1 MFPSMAGLNPS
12 YPSQGPPPGGMA
24 PPAPSGAPGTQRPAG
39 GSNPSYFTDKKK
51 GEVNEL
57 KNLLRE
63 VTVEKDVKR
72 KREIIK
78 KVIAY
83 MTLGID
89 VSRLFSEMVL
99 CVDTKDLISK
109 KMVYLYLT
117 NYAQKN
123 SELAIMCINTLLN
136 DCRNEDPMVR
146 GLALRSLCSLRLDSI
161 LEYIH
166 DPLQSSLTDTSAYVR
181 KTGVI
186 GILKVYSLNPEII
199 KESDMIDTL
208 YNMIR
213 DRDPQV
219 VSNCLVALNEIMA
232 DEGGIAINQPIVMH
246 LLSRITDFNEW
257 GQCNILEIVAKYK
270 PTGPDEVFTIMNTLE
285 QCLRVSNSAVVLATA
300 KCFFNLTQT
309 RGMEQIQDQVHE
321 RMRQPLLTLMAG
333 GSHEINY
340 CVLHHI
346 LLLVGKKP
354 HIFSRDYRQFYNRY
368 NEPTHVKYVKIDIL
382 ALVADGAN
390 VADIVTELSEYVTD
404 VDQELAR
411 RAIRAIAD
419 IAVSPNLSVNTVP
432 QQYPGGGNVP
442 EAYGQQA
449 AEQLVEQM
457 QDHIMDTMVD
467 FLELDLDYVRDESLV
482 VMKDLLRKYP
492 EKRHDVLPVL
502 ARIIA
507 SVEQPAAKAAVV
519 WMVGEFGQDLRRA
532 PYVLEKL
539 IDEFNDEAAPSVL
552 LELLA
557 ATMKLFFKRPPEVQ
571 SMLGRLLGSAINES
585 NHQDVRDRALLYY
598 RLLEQ
603 QPTEQA
609 AAIVA
614 QFRTEE
620 TVSVFAESI
629 ETDLKDKLF
638 QEFNSL
644 AVVYNKPSEL
654 FVSSSRL
661 AGTVA
666 PLEDEEDEE
675 DDDEAESYNNGAPQ
689 QQQQHQPPQQQQQRQ
704 SAPPPQ
710 PAAPSMDLL
719 DMDFG
724 SASSGPPPQAANP
737 AFALVPTPVMD
748 APTFQGH
755 WGSRPV
761 VAEVV
766 VQLPTL
772 PPQSELEQA
781 FASRGIVTMA
791 SGDVGPQYKF
801 FFYAQDTQGRYFL
814 SETLVDKASSTLR
827 ATIKGEDEA
836 SGSQFAEV
844 MRRILFG

>member
-1 MFPSMAGLNPS
+1 MFPSMGGMNPS
-12 YPSQGPPPGGMA
+12 YPSQGPPPPGGMPP
-24 PPAPSGAPGTQRPAG
+24 PPATRGS
-39 GSNPSYFTDKKK
+39 SNPNYFTDKKK

-166 DPLQSSLTDTSAYVR
+166 DPLQASLTDTSAYVR

-186 GILKVYSLNPEII
+186 DHQGERHDRYP
-199 KESDMIDTL
+199 

-219 VSNCLVALNEIMA
+219 VSNCIVALNEIMA

-246 LLSRITDFNEW
+246 LLSRISDFNEW

-270 PTGPDEVFTIMNTLE
+270 PTGPDE
-285 QCLRVSNSAVVLATA
+285 CLRVSNSAVVLGTA
-300 KCFFNLTQT
+300 KCFFNLTQA
-309 RGMEQIQDQVHE
+309 RGMEQIQDQVFE
-321 RMRQPLLTLMAG
+321 RMRQPLLTLMA
-333 GSHEINY
+333 
-340 CVLHHI
+340 
-346 LLLVGKKP
+346 KP
-354 HIFSRDYRQFYNRY
+354 HVFSRDYRQFYNRY
-368 NEPTHVKYVKIDIL
+368 NEPTHVKYVKIDVL

-419 IAVSPNLSVNTVP
+419 IA
-432 QQYPGGGNVP
+432 
-442 EAYGQQA
+442 
-449 AEQLVEQM
+449 M

-492 EKRHDVLPVL
+492 DKRHDVLPVL
-502 ARIIA
+502 GRIIA
-507 SVEQPAAKAAVV
+507 AVQQPTAKAAVV
-519 WMVGEFGQDLRRA
+519 WMLGEFGQDLRRA

-539 IDEFNDEAAPSVL
+539 IDDFNDEAAPSVL

-557 ATMKLFFKRPPEVQ
+557 ATMKLFFKRPPEMQ

-614 QFRTEE
+614 QFRSEE

-654 FVSSSRL
+654 FVSSTHL
-661 AGTVA
+661 PAHEV
-666 PLEDEEDEE
+666 EEEEEEEDEGY
-675 DDDEAESYNNGAPQ
+675 DHTPP
-689 QQQQHQPPQQQQQRQ
+689 PPQQQRT
-704 SAPPPQ
+704 SAAPPQ

-724 SASSGPPPQAANP
+724 SASSGPPPQAAGP
-737 AFALVPTPVMD
+737 SFALVPTPVMD
-748 APTFQGH
+748 AATFQGQ
-755 WGSRPV
+755 WGSRPL

-772 PPQSELEQA
+772 PPQNELEQA

-801 FFYAQDTQGRYFL
+801 FFYAQDTQGRFFL
-814 SETLVDKASSTLR
+814 SETLVEKANRTLR
-827 ATIKGEDEA
+827 ASIKARTRLRELSSLTSCVVFCSDDRVDRAATTVG
-836 SGSQFAEV
+836 GN
-844 MRRILFG
+844 L

>member
-1 MFPSMAGLNPS
+1 MFPSMGGGSANMHSSGP
-12 YPSQGPPPGGMA
+12 YPNAPGMGGPPPPPGQA
-24 PPAPSGAPGTQRPAG
+24 PRPSGGAG
-39 GSNPSYFTDKKK
+39 NPNYFTDKKK

-166 DPLQSSLTDTSAYVR
+166 DPLQQSLTDTSAYVR

-186 GILKVYSLNPEII
+186 GILKVHSLNPELI

-232 DEGGIAINQPIVMH
+232 DEGGIAINQQIVMH

-257 GQCNILEIVAKYK
+257 GQCNILHLVSRYK
-270 PTGPDEVFTIMNTLE
+270 PASDDEAFTIMNILE
-285 QCLRVSNSAVVLATA
+285 TCLRVSNSAVVLGAA
-300 KCFFNLTQT
+300 KCFFNLT
-309 RGMEQIQDQVHE
+309 E
-321 RMRQPLLTLMAG
+321 RMEGIQEQVFERLRQPLLTLMAG
-333 GSHEINY
+333 GSHELNLA
-340 CVLHHI
+340 VLHHI
-346 LLLVGKKP
+346 LLMVGKRP
-354 HIFSRDYRQFYNRY
+354 RVFSRDYRQFYNRY
-368 NEPTHVKYVKIDIL
+368 NEPTYVKYVKIDVLSGI
-382 ALVADGAN
+382 ADAAS
-390 VADIVTELSEYVTD
+390 VHDIITELSEYVTD

-411 RAIRAIAD
+411 RSIRAIAD
-419 IAVSPNLSVNTVP
+419 IAVSTNFETLPPGYPAPNP
-432 QQYPGGGNVP
+432 HDP
-442 EAYGQQA
+442 YGHQHASTAAQA
-449 AEQLVEQM
+449 TAVM
-457 QDHIMDTMVD
+457 QDQIMDTMVE
-467 FLELDLDYVRDESLV
+467 FLEMNLDYVRDESLV

-492 EKRHDVLPVL
+492 EKRHDVLNVL
-502 ARIIA
+502 PRIINQVQQ
-507 SVEQPAAKAAVV
+507 SDAKCAVI
-519 WMVGEFGQDLRRA
+519 WMLGEFGQDLRRA
-532 PYVLEKL
+532 PYVLEKI
-539 IDEFNDEAAPSVL
+539 IDEFSEETSPAVL
-552 LELLA
+552 NELLSA
-557 ATMKLFFKRPPEVQ
+557 SMKLFFKRPPEMQ
-571 SMLGRLLGSAINES
+571 SMLGRLLQAAINDA
-585 NHQDVRDRALLYY
+585 NNQDVRDRALLYY
-598 RLLEQ
+598 RLLQQ

-614 QFRTEE
+614 QFETEE
-620 TVSVFAESI
+620 PVRIFAEMI
-629 ETDLKDKLF
+629 ETDIKEKLF

-644 AVVYNKPSEL
+644 AVIYGKPSEM
-654 FVSSSRL
+654 F
-661 AGTVA
+661 VA
-666 PLEDEEDEE
+666 PSHLQATAAPSDGEDEEEE
-675 DDDEAESYNNGAPQ
+675 EEGNYDDDAEGYAPNQQTYNAPAAPQ
-689 QQQQHQPPQQQQQRQ
+689 RPSQG
-704 SAPPPQ
+704 SG
-710 PAAPSMDLL
+710 PSMDLL

-724 SASSGPPPQAANP
+724 GGAAAQPAAATQAPPQ
-737 AFALVPTPVMD
+737 FALVPNPPMD
-748 APTFQGH
+748 AGMFQSK
-755 WGSRPV
+755 WTTNRVVGSV
-761 VAEVV
+761 T
-766 VQLPTL
+766 VQLPGL
-772 PPQSELEQA
+772 PPQADIEKA
-781 FASRGIVTMA
+781 FAARSIITMA

-801 FFYAQDTQGRYFL
+801 FFYAQDTRGFYYL
-814 SETLVDKASSTLR
+814 VETVVDKADRMLR
-827 ATIKGEDEA
+827 ATIKGEDDYG
-836 SGSQFAEV
+836 GSQFADL
-844 MRRILFG
+844 MQRALFG

>member
-1 MFPSMAGLNPS
+1 MFPSMGGMNPS
-12 YPSQGPPPGGMA
+12 YPSQGPPPPGGM
-24 PPAPSGAPGTQRPAG
+24 PPPSGVPGAQRPAG
-39 GSNPSYFTDKKK
+39 GSNPNYFTDKKK

-219 VSNCLVALNEIMA
+219 VSNCIVALNEIMA

-246 LLSRITDFNEW
+246 LLSRISDFNEW

-285 QCLRVSNSAVVLATA
+285 QCLRVSNSAVVLGTA
-300 KCFFNLTQT
+300 KCFFNLTQS
-309 RGMEQIQDQVHE
+309 RGMEQIQDQVFE

-354 HIFSRDYRQFYNRY
+354 HVFSRDYRQFYNRY

-390 VADIVTELSEYVTD
+390 VGDIVTELSEYVTD

-419 IAVSPNLSVNTVP
+419 IAVSPNLSVNTIP
-432 QQYPGGGNVP
+432 QQYNNAP
-442 EAYGQQA
+442 ESYGQQA

-492 EKRHDVLPVL
+492 DKRHDVLPVL
-502 ARIIA
+502 GRIIA
-507 SVEQPAAKAAVV
+507 AVAQPAAKAAVV
-519 WMVGEFGQDLRRA
+519 WMLGEFGQDLRRA

-539 IDEFNDEAAPSVL
+539 IDDFNDEAAPSVL

-557 ATMKLFFKRPPEVQ
+557 ATMKLFFKRPPEMQ
-571 SMLGRLLGSAINES
+571 SMLGRLLGAAINES
-585 NHQDVRDRALLYY
+585 SHQDVRDRALLYY

-654 FVSSSRL
+654 FVSPSHL
-661 AGTVA
+661 AGAVT
-666 PLEDEEDEE
+666 PLDDEEEEEEEGGDEGY
-675 DDDEAESYNNGAPQ
+675 DNSPPQQQ
-689 QQQQHQPPQQQQQRQ
+689 QQQQHQQQRNT
-704 SAPPPQ
+704 APPPQ

-719 DMDFG
+719 DMDF
-724 SASSGPPPQAANP
+724 SSSSGPPPQAAAP
-737 AFALVPTPVMD
+737 TFTLVPTPVMD
-748 APTFQGH
+748 AATFQGQ
-755 WGSRPV
+755 WSSRSV

-772 PPQSELEQA
+772 PPQNELEQA

-814 SETLVDKASSTLR
+814 SETLVEKASSTLR

-836 SGSQFAEV
+836 SGSQFADL
-844 MRRILFG
+844 MRRVLFG

>member
-1 MFPSMAGLNPS
+1 MFPSMGGTNPS
-12 YPSQGPPPGGMA
+12 YPPQGPPGGM
-24 PPAPSGAPGTQRPAG
+24 PPPPGANTGAPRGPAG
-39 GSNPSYFTDKKK
+39 GSNPNYFTDKKK

-166 DPLQSSLTDTSAYVR
+166 DPLQQSLTDTSAYVR

-219 VSNCLVALNEIMA
+219 VSNCLVALNEIMS
-232 DEGGIAINQPIVMH
+232 DEGGIAINQPIVLH
-246 LLSRITDFNEW
+246 LLSRISDFNEW
-257 GQCNILEIVAKYK
+257 GQCNILQIVAKYK

-300 KCFFNLTQT
+300 KCFFNLTQA
-309 RGMEQIQDQVHE
+309 RGMEQIQDQVFE

-333 GSHEINY
+333 GSHEINF

-354 HIFSRDYRQFYNRY
+354 HVFSRDYRQFYNRY
-368 NEPTHVKYVKIDIL
+368 NEPTHVKYVKIDVM
-382 ALVADGAN
+382 ALVADGSN

-419 IAVSPNLSVNTVP
+419 IAVSSNLSVNTVSP
-432 QQYPGGGNVP
+432 QYQGGSNVP

-467 FLELDLDYVRDESLV
+467 FLELDLEYVRDESLV

-502 ARIIA
+502 PRIIGE
-507 SVEQPAAKAAVV
+507 VEQAGAKAAVV
-519 WMVGEFGQDLRRA
+519 WMLGEFGQDLRRA

-539 IDEFNDEAAPSVL
+539 IEDFSDEIAPSVL
-552 LELLA
+552 LELLT
-557 ATMKLFFKRPPEVQ
+557 ATMKLFFKRPPEMQ
-571 SMLGRLLGSAINES
+571 SMLGRLLQSAINDS

-598 RLLEQ
+598 RLLEHQ
-603 QPTEQA
+603 STEQA

-620 TVSVFAESI
+620 TISVFAESI

-654 FVSSSRL
+654 FVSASHM
-661 AGTVA
+661 AGAVA
-666 PLEDEEDEE
+666 PLIDGEADEEEE
-675 DDDEAESYNNGAPQ
+675 DDGEGDYDHSAPQQPQ
-689 QQQQHQPPQQQQQRQ
+689 QQQLNT
-704 SAPPPQ
+704 APPPQ
-710 PAAPSMDLL
+710 PVAPSMDLL

-724 SASSGPPPQAANP
+724 SAPSGPPPAP
-737 AFALVPTPVMD
+737 AGPTLTLVPTPVMD
-748 APTFQGH
+748 AATFQGQ

-761 VAEVV
+761 VAEAV

-772 PPQSELEQA
+772 PPQSELEAA

-801 FFYAQDTQGRYFL
+801 FFYAQDTQGRFFL
-814 SETLVDKASSTLR
+814 SETIVEKSNGTLR
-827 ATIKGEDEA
+827 ATIKGDSEA
-836 SGSQFAEV
+836 AGAQFADL
-844 MRRILFG
+844 MRHVIFG

>member
-1 MFPSMAGLNPS
+1 M
-12 YPSQGPPPGGMA
+12 
-24 PPAPSGAPGTQRPAG
+24 
-39 GSNPSYFTDKKK
+39 
-51 GEVNEL
+51 NEL

-166 DPLQSSLTDTSAYVR
+166 DPLQASLTDTSAYVR

-219 VSNCLVALNEIMA
+219 VSNCIVALNEIMA

-246 LLSRITDFNEW
+246 LLSRISDFNEW
-257 GQCNILEIVAKYK
+257 GQCNILEIVAKYR

-285 QCLRVSNSAVVLATA
+285 QCLRVSNSAVVLGTA
-300 KCFFNLTQT
+300 KCFFNLTQS
-309 RGMEQIQDQVHE
+309 RGMEPIQDQVFE

-354 HIFSRDYRQFYNRY
+354 HVFSRDYRQFYNRY
-368 NEPTHVKYVKIDIL
+368 NEPTHVKYVKIDVL

-419 IAVSPNLSVNTVP
+419 VAVSPNLSVNTVP

-492 EKRHDVLPVL
+492 DKRHDVLPVL
-502 ARIIA
+502 GRIIA
-507 SVEQPAAKAAVV
+507 AVEQPAAKAAVV
-519 WMVGEFGQDLRRA
+519 WMLGEFGQDLRRA

-539 IDEFNDEAAPSVL
+539 IDDFNDEASSSVL

-557 ATMKLFFKRPPEVQ
+557 ATMKLFFKCPPEMQ

-603 QPTEQA
+603 QPTDQA

-614 QFRTEE
+614 QFRGDE
-620 TVSVFAESI
+620 TVSVFAESV

-654 FVSSSRL
+654 FVSSTHL
-661 AGTVA
+661 AAAVA
-666 PLEDEEDEE
+666 PLDEDDEEEEVEEVDEQY
-675 DDDEAESYNNGAPQ
+675 DNSPAPQ
-689 QQQQHQPPQQQQQRQ
+689 QQRT
-704 SAPPPQ
+704 APPQ

-724 SASSGPPPQAANP
+724 SASSGPPPPP
-737 AFALVPTPVMD
+737 AGPSFALVPTPVMD
-748 APTFQGH
+748 AATFQGQ
-755 WGSRPV
+755 WGSRSV

-772 PPQSELEQA
+772 PPQNELEQA

-801 FFYAQDTQGRYFL
+801 FFYAQDTQGRFFM
-814 SETLVDKASSTLR
+814 SETLVEKANRTLR

-836 SGSQFAEV
+836 SGAQFADLL
-844 MRRILFG
+844 RRVLFG

>member
-1 MFPSMAGLNPS
+1 MAGMNPS
-12 YPSQGPPPGGMA
+12 YPSGGPPGGAPPPPGA
-24 PPAPSGAPGTQRPAG
+24 PTGAPRGPAG
-39 GSNPSYFTDKKK
+39 GSNPNYFTDKKK
-51 GEVNEL
+51 GEQ
-57 KNLLRE
+57 LLRE

-117 NYAQKN
+117 NYANKN

-166 DPLQSSLTDTSAYVR
+166 DPLQQSLTDTSAYVR

-186 GILKVYSLNPEII
+186 GILKVYSLNPELI

-232 DEGGIAINQPIVMH
+232 DEGGIAINQPIVLH
-246 LLSRITDFNEW
+246 LLSRISDFNEW
-257 GQCNILEIVAKYK
+257 GQCNILQIVARYK

-285 QCLRVSNSAVVLATA
+285 QCLRVSNSAVVMATA
-300 KCFFNLTQT
+300 KCFFNLTQG
-309 RGMEQIQDQVHE
+309 RGMEPIQDQVFE

-333 GSHEINY
+333 GSHELNF

-354 HIFSRDYRQFYNRY
+354 HVFSRDYRQFYNRY

-382 ALVADGAN
+382 AGVADGGN
-390 VADIVTELSEYVTD
+390 VSDIITELSEYVTD

-419 IAVSPNLSVNTVP
+419 IAVSSNLSANSVP
-432 QQYPGGGNVP
+432 PQYQAGSNVP

-492 EKRHDVLPVL
+492 EKRHDVLAVL
-502 ARIIA
+502 PRIVSA
-507 SVEQPAAKAAVV
+507 VEQPAAKAAVV
-519 WMVGEFGQDLRRA
+519 WMLGEFGQDLRRA

-539 IDEFNDEAAPSVL
+539 IDDFGDEAAPSVL
-552 LELLA
+552 LELLG
-557 ATMKLFFKRPPEVQ
+557 ATMKLFFKRPPEMQ
-571 SMLGRLLGSAINES
+571 SMLGRLLQTAINDS
-585 NHQDVRDRALLYY
+585 NDQDVRDRALLYY

-620 TVSVFAESI
+620 TLGVFAESV

-654 FVSSSRL
+654 FVASTYL
-661 AGTVA
+661 AGAVA
-666 PLEDEEDEE
+666 PHDDVEEEEDEKEEEGE
-675 DDDEAESYNNGAPQ
+675 DDGREGTYAPQ
-689 QQQQHQPPQQQQQRQ
+689 QQSQQYNAAPRPQ
-704 SAPPPQ
+704 A
-710 PAAPSMDLL
+710 AAPSMDLL
-719 DMDFG
+719 DMDFTAGPANG
-724 SASSGPPPQAANP
+724 SAPPPAAGP
-737 AFALVPTPVMD
+737 AFTLVPTPVMD
-748 APTFQGH
+748 AASFQGQ

-761 VAEVV
+761 VGEVV

-772 PPQSELEQA
+772 PPQNELEQA
-781 FASRGIVTMA
+781 FAARGIVTMA

-801 FFYAQDTQGRYFL
+801 FFYAQDTQGRFFL
-814 SETLVDKASSTLR
+814 SETVVDKADCSLR
-827 ATIKGEDEA
+827 ATIKGENEA
-836 SGSQFAEV
+836 AGAQFADF
-844 MRRILFG
+844 MRRVLFG

>member
-1 MFPSMAGLNPS
+1 MNPS
-12 YPSQGPPPGGMA
+12 YPPQGPPPGSM
-24 PPAPSGAPGTQRPAG
+24 PPPGGAPGLQRPAG
-39 GSNPSYFTDKKK
+39 SSNLNYFTDKKK

-166 DPLQSSLTDTSAYVR
+166 DPLQASLTDTSAYVR

-219 VSNCLVALNEIMA
+219 VSNCLVALNEIMT

-246 LLSRITDFNEW
+246 LLSRISDFNEW
-257 GQCNILEIVAKYK
+257 GQCNILQIVAKYK
-270 PTGPDEVFTIMNTLE
+270 PAGPDEVFTIMNTLE
-285 QCLRVSNSAVVLATA
+285 QCLRVSSSAVVLGTA
-300 KCFFNLTQT
+300 KCFFNLTQA
-309 RGMEQIQDQVHE
+309 RGMEQIQDQVFE

-354 HIFSRDYRQFYNRY
+354 QVFSRDYRQFYNRY

-411 RAIRAIAD
+411 RAIHAIAGV
-419 IAVSPNLSVNTVP
+419 AVSPNLSVNTVLH
-432 QQYPGGGNVP
+432 QYPGGSNVP

-449 AEQLVEQM
+449 AQQLVEQM

-502 ARIIA
+502 ARIVA
-507 SVEQPAAKAAVV
+507 AVEQPTAKAAVV
-519 WMVGEFGQDLRRA
+519 WMLGEFGQDLRRA

-539 IDEFNDEAAPSVL
+539 IDDFSNEAAPSVL

-557 ATMKLFFKRPPEVQ
+557 ATMKLFFKRPPEMQ
-571 SMLGRLLGSAINES
+571 SMLGRLLSSAINDS

-598 RLLEQ
+598 RLLGQ

-614 QFRTEE
+614 QFCTEE
-620 TVSVFAESI
+620 TVRVFAESI
-629 ETDLKDKLF
+629 ETDLEDKLF

-654 FVSSSRL
+654 FVSASHL
-661 AGTVA
+661 AGTAA
-666 PLEDEEDEE
+666 PLEDEDDEEEEDKEDETC
-675 DDDEAESYNNGAPQ
+675 DDGALPQ
-689 QQQQHQPPQQQQQRQ
+689 QQHQQQQHNL
-704 SAPPPQ
+704 APSSQ

-724 SASSGPPPQAANP
+724 SAPVVAPPQIAGP

-748 APTFQGH
+748 APTFQGQ
-755 WGSRPV
+755 WSSRAV

-766 VQLPTL
+766 VQLPVL
-772 PPQSELEQA
+772 PPQDELEQA

-801 FFYAQDTQGRYFL
+801 FFYAQDTQGRYFM
-814 SETLVDKASSTLR
+814 SETLVEKVNRTLR
-827 ATIKGEDEA
+827 ATIKGEDEM
-836 SGSQFAEV
+836 SGSQFADL
-844 MRRILFG
+844 MRRVLFG

>member
-1 MFPSMAGLNPS
+1 MMYPAVGMNPS
-12 YPSQGPPPGGMA
+12 YPSHGPPPGGMPH
-24 PPAPSGAPGTQRPAG
+24 PPGGLPGAPRPAG

-166 DPLQSSLTDTSAYVR
+166 DPLQASLTDTSAYVR

-186 GILKVYSLNPEII
+186 GILKVYSLNPELI

-246 LLSRITDFNEW
+246 LLSRISDFNEW
-257 GQCNILEIVAKYK
+257 GQCNILQIVAKYK

-285 QCLRVSNSAVVLATA
+285 QCLRVSSSAVVLGTA

-309 RGMEQIQDQVHE
+309 RGMEQIQDQVFE

-354 HIFSRDYRQFYNRY
+354 HVFSRDYRQFYNRY

-390 VADIVTELSEYVTD
+390 VADIITELSEYVTD

-411 RAIRAIAD
+411 RAIHAIAD
-419 IAVSPNLSVNTVP
+419 IAVSPNLSVNTMPP
-432 QQYPGGGNVP
+432 QGNVP
-442 EAYGQQA
+442 EAYGQHA
-449 AEQLVEQM
+449 AEQLVGQM

-467 FLELDLDYVRDESLV
+467 FLELDLSYVRDESLV

-502 ARIIA
+502 PRIMA
-507 SVEQPAAKAAVV
+507 AVEQPSAKAAVV
-519 WMVGEFGQDLRRA
+519 WMLGEFGHDLRRA

-539 IDEFNDEAAPSVL
+539 VDSFRDEAASSVL

-571 SMLGRLLGSAINES
+571 SMLGRLLEMAINES

-598 RLLEQ
+598 RLLLQ
-603 QPTEQA
+603 QPTDQA

-614 QFRTEE
+614 QFRTDE

-629 ETDLKDKLF
+629 ETDLMDKLF

-654 FVSSSRL
+654 FVSASYL
-661 AGTVA
+661 AGTIS
-666 PLEDEEDEE
+666 PLEEEEAPGE
-675 DDDEAESYNNGAPQ
+675 DQANGTYDHRAP
-689 QQQQHQPPQQQQQRQ
+689 QPPQQPQQQPQNQHQQQQRKT
-704 SAPPPQ
+704 ATPPP

-724 SASSGPPPQAANP
+724 STSSGPVPPVAGAP
-737 AFALVPTPVMD
+737 TLSLLPTPVMD
-748 APTFQGH
+748 ATTFQGQ
-755 WGSRPV
+755 WGSKPV
-761 VAEVV
+761 VAELV
-766 VQLPTL
+766 VQLPML
-772 PPQSELEQA
+772 PPQNELEQA
-781 FASRGIVTMA
+781 FASRGILTMA

-801 FFYAQDTQGRYFL
+801 FFYAQDTQGRYFMA
-814 SETLVDKASSTLR
+814 ETLVEKVSRALR
-827 ATIKGEDEA
+827 ATIKGEDQA
-836 SGSQFAEV
+836 LGSQFTDL
-844 MRRILFG
+844 MRRVLFG

>member
-1 MFPSMAGLNPS
+1 MNPS
-12 YPSQGPPPGGMA
+12 YPPQGPPPGSM
-24 PPAPSGAPGTQRPAG
+24 PPPGGAPGLQRPAG
-39 GSNPSYFTDKKK
+39 SSNLNYFTDKKK

-166 DPLQSSLTDTSAYVR
+166 DPLQASLTDTSAYVR

-219 VSNCLVALNEIMA
+219 VSNCLVALNEIMT

-246 LLSRITDFNEW
+246 LLSRISDFNEW
-257 GQCNILEIVAKYK
+257 GQCNILQIVAKYK
-270 PTGPDEVFTIMNTLE
+270 PAGPDEVFTIMNTLE
-285 QCLRVSNSAVVLATA
+285 QCLRVSSSAVVLGTA
-300 KCFFNLTQT
+300 KCFFNLTQA
-309 RGMEQIQDQVHE
+309 RGMEQIQDQVFE

-354 HIFSRDYRQFYNRY
+354 QVFSRDYRQFYNRY

-411 RAIRAIAD
+411 RAIHAIAGV
-419 IAVSPNLSVNTVP
+419 AVSPNLSVNTVLH
-432 QQYPGGGNVP
+432 QYPGGSNVP

-449 AEQLVEQM
+449 AQQLMEQM

-502 ARIIA
+502 ARIVA
-507 SVEQPAAKAAVV
+507 AVEQPTAKAAVV
-519 WMVGEFGQDLRRA
+519 WMLGEFGQDLRRA

-539 IDEFNDEAAPSVL
+539 IDDFSSEAAPSVL

-557 ATMKLFFKRPPEVQ
+557 ATMKLFFKRPPEMQ
-571 SMLGRLLGSAINES
+571 SMLGRLLSSAINDS

-598 RLLEQ
+598 RLLGQ

-614 QFRTEE
+614 QFCTEE
-620 TVSVFAESI
+620 TVRVFAESI
-629 ETDLKDKLF
+629 ETDLEDKLF

-654 FVSSSRL
+654 FVSASHL
-661 AGTVA
+661 AGTAA
-666 PLEDEEDEE
+666 PLEDEEEEEEEE
-675 DDDEAESYNNGAPQ
+675 DKEDETCDDSALPQ
-689 QQQQHQPPQQQQQRQ
+689 QQHQQQQHNL
-704 SAPPPQ
+704 APSSQ

-724 SASSGPPPQAANP
+724 SAPVIAPPQIAGP

-748 APTFQGH
+748 APTFQGQ
-755 WGSRPV
+755 WSSRAV

-766 VQLPTL
+766 VQLPVL
-772 PPQSELEQA
+772 PPQDELEQA
-781 FASRGIVTMA
+781 FALRGIVTMA

-801 FFYAQDTQGRYFL
+801 FFYAQDTQGRYFM
-814 SETLVDKASSTLR
+814 SETLVEKANRTLR
-827 ATIKGEDEA
+827 ATIKGEDEM
-836 SGSQFAEV
+836 SGSQFADL
-844 MRRILFG
+844 MRRVLFG

>member
-1 MFPSMAGLNPS
+1 
-12 YPSQGPPPGGMA
+12 MA
-24 PPAPSGAPGTQRPAG
+24 PPPAPGVQRPAG
-39 GSNPSYFTDKKK
+39 SSNPNYFTDKKK

-166 DPLQSSLTDTSAYVR
+166 DPLQASLTDTSAYVR

-232 DEGGIAINQPIVMH
+232 DEGGIAINQPIVLH
-246 LLSRITDFNEW
+246 LLSRISDFNEW
-257 GQCNILEIVAKYK
+257 GQCNILQIVAKYK

-285 QCLRVSNSAVVLATA
+285 QCLRVSNSAVVLGTA
-300 KCFFNLTQT
+300 KCFFNLTQA
-309 RGMEQIQDQVHE
+309 RGMEQIQDQVFE

-333 GSHEINY
+333 GSHEVNY

-346 LLLVGKKP
+346 LLLVSKKP
-354 HIFSRDYRQFYNRY
+354 HVFSRDYRQFYNRY

-419 IAVSPNLSVNTVP
+419 IAVSPNLSKNTIP
-432 QQYPGGGNVP
+432 QQYPNGGNVP
-442 EAYGQQA
+442 EAYGQHA

-492 EKRHDVLPVL
+492 DKRHDVLPVL
-502 ARIIA
+502 CRIISA
-507 SVEQPAAKAAVV
+507 VGQPAAKAAVV
-519 WMVGEFGQDLRRA
+519 WILGEFGQDLRRA

-539 IDEFNDEAAPSVL
+539 VDDFSDEASPSVL

-557 ATMKLFFKRPPEVQ
+557 AVMKLFFKRPPEMQ

-620 TVSVFAESI
+620 IVSVFAESI
-629 ETDLKDKLF
+629 ETDLMDKLF

-654 FVSSSRL
+654 FISATHL
-661 AGTVA
+661 AGPTA
-666 PLEDEEDEE
+666 PLDDAVEEEEGDED
-675 DDDEAESYNNGAPQ
+675 AISTPPFHQ
-689 QQQQHQPPQQQQQRQ
+689 QQQQQQQLQQQQQYA

-710 PAAPSMDLL
+710 PVAPSMDLL

-724 SASSGPPPQAANP
+724 STSGGSPLPQATGSVLT
-737 AFALVPTPVMD
+737 LVPSPVMD
-748 APTFQGH
+748 AATFQSQ

-772 PPQSELEQA
+772 PPQNELEQA

-791 SGDVGPQYKF
+791 SGDVGSQYKF

-814 SETLVDKASSTLR
+814 SETLVEKANRTLR
-827 ATIKGEDEA
+827 ATIKGVDEA
-836 SGSQFAEV
+836 SGSQFADLL
-844 MRRILFG
+844 RRVLFG